1 MGAVE
6 DGDAVDFLE
15 VAVFHAFFDALD
27 VEDDN
32 PVGFAGGHFADVQ
45 TFFRVIAG
53 GEGVFALVV
62 GIEVVEVAV
71 HAHLPF
77 DVHGI
82 AVNSGEGGPVV
93 FFRVFGVEDGF
104 AIVWPRDDVLTVGED
119 VAGFRVALRA
129 QTVDGGN
136 VRDFDHRVA
145 FHYVAADTGDAG
157 VRLVVDEDITTI
169 VGAVGE
175 GHVWVVQVTVHVDAA
190 LVFEEFLGFR
200 QHFFAHD
207 AAAFV
212 GAAPAGSA
220 TVVEDRD
227 THQLAHGRHAHDAQ
241 FAGLTAGV
249 EDVVLV
255 KVARGNVIAG
265 FGGRFGARGL

>member
-6 DGDAVDFLE
+6 DRDAVDFFE
-15 VAVFHAFFDALD
+15 VAVFDAFFDALD

-45 TFFRVIAG
+45 TFLGVIAG

-77 DVHGI
+77 DVHGV
-82 AVNSGEGGPVV
+82 AVNGGEGGPVV
-93 FFRVFGVEDGF
+93 FFRIGGIEDGF
-104 AIVWPRDDVLTVGED
+104 AVVRPRDDVLAVGKD
-119 VAGFRVALRA
+119 VASFRVALRA

-145 FHYVAADTGDAG
+145 FHYVAADTGHAG

-175 GHVWVVQVTVHVDAA
+175 GHVRVVQVTVHVDAA
-190 LVFEEFLGFR
+190 LVFQEFFGLR

-212 GAAPAGSA
+212 GTAPTGGAA
-220 TVVEDRD
+220 VVEDGD
-227 THQLAHGRHAHDAQ
+227 THQLTHGRHAEDTQ

-255 KVARGNVIAG
+255 KVTRGNVIAG